1 MKSFFSSIPL
11 KYRYYF
17 TIVAG
22 IMLMVVLIT
31 LYSVN
36 RAKSIIDDSIR
47 DMLNMELAMMRGLF
61 EREREHRTEKI
72 RIAAKIAGELF
83 EKKELLITG
92 VQTAV
97 RVTDQITGNAH
108 EAMYNDW
115 HYKRRPLY
123 DDTLLVDRISGI
135 ADVSATVFQRIDSGY
150 LRISTTIRHNGGER
164 ATGTYIPENSPVS
177 LRLDR
182 GENYSGRAF
191 VVNDWYYTI
200 YMPIRNEGKTVGALY
215 VGSREKDLE
224 KLREIF
230 RQIKIGDSGYPFVF
244 DSQGTLLIHPFAEG
258 ENWMDEPIVRQIIA
272 QKNGYVKY
280 RLNRDGIRKM
290 TTFSYFEDFG
300 VYLGATVPVRDISAG
315 ILNKIIINSVAIGL
329 LVVIVLSILIY
340 FVTAENIR
348 NVLRHIERSDRKRK
362 QVEAVLEQTEKQF
375 KAIFNNSSDD
385 IYVTDFNGN
394 FLEVNRVA
402 TESLGYSREEL
413 LSMNIRDIKSASYRN
428 QVENNLIRI
437 SKFGQYRYESENKTR
452 DGRIIPVEMKSR
464 IIDFKDKPAILT
476 NCRDISERKEMDSR
490 ILSAIIQTEDNE
502 RKRIAA
508 DLHDGL
514 APILSTIKLYADLLK
529 KGDYKKTDQPET
541 IGNIEEL
548 VDMAISSTRE
558 ISRNIRPNILQD
570 FGLAAAVNDFASYIN
585 FTGAVK
591 IRVDSG
597 AYKLQQRGIEESILY
612 QAIKEL
618 INNTMK
624 HSSALNIEIEL
635 KNIDNQIIVYY
646 REDGSGFDIQK
657 AIRDHKGLGL
667 NNIINK
673 IKSLGG
679 VIDYFSEPGK
689 GMFFIASVKIAE
701 KQESNGNR

>member
-1 MKSFFSSIPL
+1 
-11 KYRYYF
+11 
-17 TIVAG
+17 
-22 IMLMVVLIT
+22 MLLVVLIT

-36 RAKSIIDDSIR
+36 RAKSIIDNSIR
-47 DMLNMELAMMRGLF
+47 DMLTMELATMRGLF
-61 EREREHRTEKI
+61 VREREHRIEKI
-72 RIAAKIAGELF
+72 RIASRIASEIF
-83 EKKELLITG
+83 IKKELEITG
-92 VQTAV
+92 EQSTLK
-97 RVTDQITGNAH
+97 VTDQITGNSH
-108 EAMYNDW
+108 EAIYNEW
-115 HYKRRPLY
+115 QYKGRQLFG
-123 DDTLLVDRISGI
+123 DTLLIDRISGI
-135 ADVSATVFQRIDSGY
+135 SDVSATLFQRIDSGY
-150 LRISTTIRHNGGER
+150 MRFATTIRNKQGER
-164 ATGTYIPENSPVS
+164 ATGTYIPDESPVCVK
-177 LRLDR
+177 LNQ
-182 GENYSGRAF
+182 GESYSGRAF
-191 VVNDWYYTI
+191 VVNEWYYTI
-200 YMPIRNEGKTVGALY
+200 YEPIQKDGMTIGALY
-215 VGSREKDLE
+215 TGTREKDLQ
-224 KLREIF
+224 KLRDIF
-230 RQIKIGDSGYPFVF
+230 HKIKIGESGYPFVI
-244 DSQGTLLIHPFAEG
+244 DQDGTLLIHPYAEG
-258 ENWMDEPIVRQIIA
+258 ENWMDEPFIRQIITE
-272 QKNGYVKY
+272 KNGFAKY
-280 RLNRDGIRKM
+280 RLTRDGIRKM
-290 TTFSYFEDFG
+290 AVFSYFDEYG
-300 VYLGATVPVRDISAG
+300 MYLGATVPVRDISAG

-329 LVVIVLSILIY
+329 LVIIVLSVLIY

-348 NVLRHIERSDRKRK
+348 NILRHIERSDRKRK
-362 QVEAVLEQTEKQF
+362 QVEAELEQTEKQF

-413 LSMNIRDIKSASYRN
+413 LTMNIRDIKTASYRN

-452 DGRIIPVEMKSR
+452 EGRIIPVEMKSR
-464 IIDFKDKPAILT
+464 IIDFKTKPAILT

-514 APILSTIKLYADLLK
+514 APVLSTIKLYADLLK
-529 KGDYKKTDQPET
+529 KGDYKKTDQSET

-585 FTGAVK
+585 FTGAVRIK
-591 IRVDSG
+591 VESG
-597 AYKLQQRGIEESILY
+597 EYKMQHRGIEESILY

-624 HSSALNIEIEL
+624 HSSAGNIEIEL
-635 KNIDNQIIVYY
+635 KNINNQIIVYY

-657 AIRDHKGLGL
+657 AIREKKGLGL

-679 VIDYFSEPGK
+679 VIDYYSEPGK
-689 GMFFIASVKIAE
+689 GMFFIASVNIPE
-701 KQESNGNR
+701 NQESNGNR